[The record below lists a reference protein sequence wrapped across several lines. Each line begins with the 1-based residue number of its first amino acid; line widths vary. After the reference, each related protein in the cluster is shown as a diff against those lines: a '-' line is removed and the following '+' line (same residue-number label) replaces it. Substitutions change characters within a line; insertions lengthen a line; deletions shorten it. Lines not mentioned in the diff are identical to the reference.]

1 MKLSARNSASSPR
14 SRSGCGR
21 RGSSTRMDPD
31 KERDMEGNHAAD
43 HGRRNFLQLAACG
56 VGVIAL
62 AAGPARARAQTT
74 TASPLKIGMVGAGRM
89 GGALGALFV
98 KAGHPVMFSSRH
110 PENLKALAT
119 RLGPLAQAGTVEQAV
134 AFGDVVAMV
143 VPYAALEEIGKA
155 HGRALATKALVMDV
169 CNPIARRDGDDLVK
183 WVGEQGGA
191 GLVSAKLLPGTRI
204 VRAFNGISYRR
215 VAEIAH
221 RPGGP
226 VGVRSPATIRRP
238 SPSPRGSSA
247 GSGSNLSS
255 SAASPWAST
264 CSPVRRWLRNTRPRK
279 FDRSPAACAESRPGM
294 AEAQRGR
301 GGRWHPVVR
310 QNSSAVQS
318 LMLLPRLGENLVR

>member
-1 MKLSARNSASSPR
+1 MA
-14 SRSGCGR
+14 
-21 RGSSTRMDPD
+21 
-31 KERDMEGNHAAD
+31 GNHAAD
-43 HGRRNFLQLAACG
+43 HGRRNFLQLAAWG

-110 PENLKALAT
+110 PENLKGLAT

-155 HGRALATKALVMDV
+155 QGRALATKVLVMDV

-191 GLVSAKLLPGTRI
+191 GLASAKLLPGARI

-226 VGVRSPATIRRP
+226 VGVPIAGDDPKAIALAEGLIR
-238 SPSPRGSSA
+238 GI
-247 GSGSNLSS
+247 GFE
-255 SAASPWAST
+255 
-264 CSPVRRWLRNTRPRK
+264 PVLV
-279 FDRSPAACAESRPGM
+279 
-294 AEAQRGR
+294 
-301 GGRWHPVVR
+301 GGL
-310 QNSSAVQS
+310 A
-318 LMLLPRLGENLVR
+318 MGKYLLPGTPLAEEHTPAEIRQIAGGLR